1 MTCLTGTRTQFD
13 LQYPIMSPRHSNL
26 CQVSYCKL
34 YLKISQKH
42 HLGPTGLLFTIYKD
56 MVFSYFSNTTQ
67 IQCFIKPTREG
78 RKESK
83 GRIEIQDGGREE
95 GKERETGKEKI
106 SGIKRGRWRI
116 EESECRRE
124 E

>member
-1 MTCLTGTRTQFD
+1 MDNSMTCLTGTRTQFD

-42 HLGPTGLLFTIYKD
+42 HLGPTGLLFAIYKD

-67 IQCFIKPTREG
+67 IQCFIKPMREG

-95 GKERETGKEKI
+95 GRERDGEGENF
-106 SGIKRGRWRI
+106 RNQERQM
-116 EESECRRE
+116 ED
-124 E
+124 